1 MEFLV
6 VICQDVKTH
15 LVTIPDI
22 SFVGRYV
29 MRKPESIILWTHG
42 QKPHFSIIAM
52 RFFSFTDAQEAHLVT
67 WRHFYQIYG
76 HISICCGL
84 DSAANTR
91 FVVKPW
97 HQKPQPGAAQCWA
110 AAMTHVCGL
119 ISGAILTP
127 GDPPSSHQPPSR
139 PNSVTSTDWGQAI
152 IRQTI
157 YSAVAYLTNFVPC
170 SALPFGFTHNFC

>member
-76 HISICCGL
+76 HISICYGL

-91 FVVKPW
+91 FVVKPC

-110 AAMTHVCGL
+110 AAMTHVWGL
-119 ISGAILTP
+119 IPGAILTP
-127 GDPPSSHQPPSR
+127 GDPSTLLPRTNHHHGPTLSHVQKYRLGPGYYYPR
-139 PNSVTSTDWGQAI
+139 IYHNIVWVKFRLWWLTSFETE
-152 IRQTI
+152 
-157 YSAVAYLTNFVPC
+157 
-170 SALPFGFTHNFC
+170 

>member
-76 HISICCGL
+76 HISICYGL

-91 FVVKPW
+91 FVVKPC
-97 HQKPQPGAAQCWA
+97 HQNPQPGAAQCRA
-110 AAMTHVCGL
+110 AAMTHVWGL
-119 ISGAILTP
+119 IPGAILTP
-127 GDPPSSHQPPSR
+127 GDPSTPFPCTNHHHGPTLSH
-139 PNSVTSTDWGQAI
+139 VQAGA
-152 IRQTI
+152 R
-157 YSAVAYLTNFVPC
+157 L
-170 SALPFGFTHNFC
+170 